1 MEQQQIEETQECSNY
16 EMMQDLREN
25 YVTDFTSVSELSF
38 NNAHLFADYIIQK
51 DMNTALAILKELH
64 SQIYQ

>member
-1 MEQQQIEETQECSNY
+1 MMEQQIEETHECSNY

-25 YVTDFTSVSELSF
+25 YVTDFTSVAELSF
-38 NNAHLFADYIIQK
+38 DNAHLFADYIIKK
-51 DMNTALAILKELH
+51 DMTIALAILKELH